1 MRGLHM
7 CELEGGGDMRGHC
20 WSCHSCPFLY
30 GGSPFW
36 VICFLNKKKM
46 MKALGVSFM
55 KPEKTQTKY

>member
-7 CELEGGGDMRGHC
+7 CELEGGGNMRGHC

-36 VICFLNKKKM
+36 VICFLYQKKIK
-46 MKALGVSFM
+46 
-55 KPEKTQTKY
+55 EKTEDEITSLGFVCSAN